1 MTLLAIRLRVLLAL
15 LLASFVLLAAP
26 AQAAGAAGT
35 GPVQLLEQW
44 LQQTRSGSAHFTQT
58 VSQPKG
64 PAQAP
69 ASGSFAFERPDR
81 FRWDYAAP
89 YRQAIVSDGKQ
100 LWTYD
105 HDLDQVTVTPV
116 TQAFK
121 GTPAAIFAGADLN
134 RLFTLAPQPD
144 ADGLQWVQA
153 TPKSRD
159 SNFDWIRIGLR
170 GTPQGPEVAELQL
183 RDAFGQIST
192 MRFTEVVRNPVLAA
206 DTFRFVPPPGASVI
220 NQP

>member
-1 MTLLAIRLRVLLAL
+1 MACFLSRSRVLLLAL
-15 LLASFVLLAAP
+15 FVMAAAAVQP
-26 AQAAGAAGT
+26 AAAGA

-44 LQQTRSGSAHFTQT
+44 LQQTHSGSAHFVQT
-58 VSQPKG
+58 VTNPKG

-89 YRQAIVSDGKQ
+89 YRQVIVSDGKQ

-144 ADGLQWVQA
+144 ADGLQWVRA

-170 GTPQGPEVAELQL
+170 STPQGPEVAELQL

-192 MRFTEVVRNPVLAA
+192 MRFTEVVRNPALAA
-206 DTFRFVPPPGASVI
+206 DSFRFVPPAGASII